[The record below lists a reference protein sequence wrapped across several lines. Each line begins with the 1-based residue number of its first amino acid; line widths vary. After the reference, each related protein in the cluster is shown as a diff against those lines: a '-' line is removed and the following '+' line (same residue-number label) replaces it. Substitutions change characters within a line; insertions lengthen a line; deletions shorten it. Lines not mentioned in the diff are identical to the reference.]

1 MTVSMPPRL
10 REGIQVVDRSW
21 MPGEPGATCLLASMD
36 AEVMRIAPMDPRRV
50 ALARH
55 VPPCLQAS
63 LALLQTPTAC
73 PAQWINASTVA
84 ATMSTILLRSTASV
98 CT

>member
-21 MPGEPGATCLLASMD
+21 MPGEPGAMRLLASMD

-63 LALLQTPTAC
+63 LAILEQINNPNAAKVRAQLAAWQVGGGLLDE
-73 PAQWINASTVA
+73 
-84 ATMSTILLRSTASV
+84 RS
-98 CT
+98 